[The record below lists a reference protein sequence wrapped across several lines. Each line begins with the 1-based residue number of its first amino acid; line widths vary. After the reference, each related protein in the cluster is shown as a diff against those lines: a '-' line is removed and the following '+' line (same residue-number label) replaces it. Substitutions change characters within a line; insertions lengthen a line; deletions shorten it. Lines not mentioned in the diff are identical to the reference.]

1 MSKTMQVT
9 IDGQQ
14 LEMFVSSVTLE
25 GYKECTLLT
34 PMVRNTDPDTSHKAA
49 KSARVRVGSQ
59 QWQLLAAYGQAVD
72 MTADEA
78 GVATGLA
85 NKPGCCYWHRVS
97 DLLKFGYLE
106 PTGEQRVARSGE
118 LQRVNR
124 ITETGRARLA
134 SRGV

>member
-1 MSKTMQVT
+1 MS
-9 IDGQQ
+9 QQ
-14 LEMFVSSVTLE
+14 IALFEPVVGLA
-25 GYKECTLLT
+25 GYREVIAAA

-85 NKPGCCYWHRVS
+85 SKPGCCYWHRVS
-97 DLLKFGYLE
+97 DLLKHGYIE

-134 SRGV
+134 SRGI

>member
-1 MSKTMQVT
+1 MTTQPALFEPV
-9 IDGQQ
+9 IG
-14 LEMFVSSVTLE
+14 LA
-25 GYKECTLLT
+25 GYREVIAVA
-34 PMVRNTDPDTSHKAA
+34 PMVRRPDPETSHKAA

-85 NKPGCCYWHRVS
+85 SKPGCCYWHRVS
-97 DLLKFGYLE
+97 DLLKHGYIE

-134 SRGV
+134 TRGI

>member
-1 MSKTMQVT
+1 MKTISMTVN
-9 IDGQQ
+9 GQQ
-14 LEMFVSSVTLE
+14 MELFTSRVTLE
-25 GYKECTLLT
+25 GYKECTLVT
-34 PMVRNTDPDTSHKAA
+34 PMVRHVDPETSHKAA

-85 NKPGCCYWHRVS
+85 SKPGCCYWHRVS
-97 DLLKFGYLE
+97 DLLKHGYIE

-134 SRGV
+134 TRGI